1 MAIVRACV
9 VTALSQLCCPRR
21 ALAVGLWHN
30 YHTKII
36 MERRIIAIDFRSGPG
51 YIAMVA
57 IKPPRRPT
65 MVKEVETDTKVSR
78 SKVAEHEL
86 VDANKAVVEGEE
98 DASGIKYTLVANGKS
113 FTWVWDEANEP
124 ERKLLAIF
132 GAKTLATNETSQ
144 ARQKDADADGQLDA
158 VVERF
163 GLIRSGQWVDRTRE
177 GGVGRAIDKDALA
190 EAIVRVLL
198 ASGKIID
205 AQVGDTKA
213 AKRQLL
219 EDDATY
225 VRKAR
230 QVPEVADEYIK
241 IVGKPQ
247 VKATVDDL

>member
-1 MAIVRACV
+1 
-9 VTALSQLCCPRR
+9 
-21 ALAVGLWHN
+21 
-30 YHTKII
+30 
-36 MERRIIAIDFRSGPG
+36 
-51 YIAMVA
+51 
-57 IKPPRRPT
+57 
-65 MVKEVETDTKVSR
+65 MVKEVETDTETKR
-78 SKVAEHEL
+78 SKVAEHDL
-86 VDANKAVVEGEE
+86 IDAAKAVVESEE
-98 DASGIKYTLVANGKS
+98 DADGIQYKLVANQKS
-113 FTWVWDEANEP
+113 FRWNWSEANDS

-163 GLIRSGQWVDRTRE
+163 GIIRAGQWVDRTRE

-198 ASGKIID
+198 ASGKITD

-213 AKRQLL
+213 TKRQQL
-219 EDDATY
+219 EDDAAY

>member
-1 MAIVRACV
+1 
-9 VTALSQLCCPRR
+9 
-21 ALAVGLWHN
+21 
-30 YHTKII
+30 
-36 MERRIIAIDFRSGPG
+36 
-51 YIAMVA
+51 
-57 IKPPRRPT
+57 
-65 MVKEVETDTKVSR
+65 MVKEIETAEEKRKV
-78 SKVAEHEL
+78 SKVAEHDL
-86 VDANKAVVEGEE
+86 IDTAKAIVDSEE
-98 DASGIKYTLVANGKS
+98 EADGIQYKLVANGKT
-113 FTWVWDEANEP
+113 FHWNWQDANEL
-124 ERKLLAIF
+124 ERKMLAIF

-198 ASGKIID
+198 ASGKITD

-213 AKRQLL
+213 AKRQQL
-219 EDDATY
+219 EDDAAY

-241 IVGKPQ
+241 IVGKPT